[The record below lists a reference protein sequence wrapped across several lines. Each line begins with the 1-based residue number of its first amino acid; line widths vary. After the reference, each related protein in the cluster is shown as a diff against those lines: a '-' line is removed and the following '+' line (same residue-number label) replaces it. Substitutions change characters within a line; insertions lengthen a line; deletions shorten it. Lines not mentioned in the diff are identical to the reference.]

1 MAIILLQLLLKL
13 SFFNHLTAS
22 GFFCNASLL
31 KMLALRRSGL
41 VDLPESTISLRWTKV
56 FRC

>member
-13 SFFNHLTAS
+13 SFFNHLAAS

-41 VDLPESTISLRWTKV
+41 VDLPESPISLR
-56 FRC
+56 